1 MANQIITVLCEGPHD
16 VAFICRIL
24 KSIGYKSNESVKIGE
39 YPKPFDALL
48 TREATKTDV
57 EQLNLSELRRNFLPS
72 NVLLRDENHVFLYS
86 LGGDGKKDTR
96 QRILTELRSLIVEEG
111 EIIADR
117 NNDTILS
124 LLYFFDADDHGVAAR
139 LSHINAEMKATL
151 PAEITTDLFTNN
163 GDKAH
168 VSKLK
173 LGAFIFTGDDDNT
186 GKLEDILVPLM
197 RADNELSFDAA
208 TSYLNTHHDDARLF
222 PLKLT
227 EAGGIITEVRS
238 VKQKEKEKFDD
249 KKSLIGTVGQ
259 LQRSGKSN
267 VVCISD
273 TDYLSLDKMSKNAKC
288 IQIATFFD
296 LFTAN

>member
-24 KSIGYKSNESVKIGE
+24 KSIGYKSNEAVKIGE

-48 TREATKTDV
+48 MREATKTDV
-57 EQLNLSELRRNFLPS
+57 EQLNLTEIRRNLLPS
-72 NVLLRDENHVFLYS
+72 NVLLRGENHVFLYS
-86 LGGDGKKDTR
+86 LGGDGKKETR
-96 QRILTELRSLIVEEG
+96 QRILSELRSLIVEEG
-111 EIIADR
+111 EIISDR
-117 NNDTILS
+117 DNDAILS
-124 LLYFFDADDHGVAAR
+124 LLYFFDADNHGVATR
-139 LSHINAEMKATL
+139 LSHINAEMRETI
-151 PAEITTDLFTNN
+151 PAEITTDLFVNN
-163 GDKAH
+163 GDKAN

-173 LGAFIFTGDDDNT
+173 LGAFIFTGADNNT

-197 RADNELSFDAA
+197 RTGNEPSFDAA
-208 TSYLNTHHDDARLF
+208 AEYINSHYDESRLF
-222 PLKLT
+222 PLILTIDGGGIT
-227 EAGGIITEVRS
+227 EARS

-273 TDYLSLDKMSKNAKC
+273 NDYLSLDKMSKNTKC
-288 IQIATFFD
+288 VEIAAFFD
-296 LFTAN
+296 SFTAN

>member
-1 MANQIITVLCEGPHD
+1 MAKQIITVLCEGPHD

-39 YPKPFDALL
+39 YPKPFDSLL

-57 EQLNLSELRRNFLPS
+57 EQLNLTELRRNLLPS
-72 NVLLRDENHVFLYS
+72 NVLLREEIHVFLYS
-86 LGGDGKKDTR
+86 LGGDGKKETR
-96 QRILTELRSLIVEEG
+96 QRILTELRSLVVEEG

-117 NNDTILS
+117 NNDAVLS
-124 LLYFFDADDHGVAAR
+124 LLYFFDADDHGVDAR
-139 LSHINAEMKATL
+139 LSYINAEMRAAL
-151 PAEITTDLFTNN
+151 PIEITTDLFANN
-163 GDKAH
+163 GDKVH

-173 LGAFIFTGDDDNT
+173 LGAFIFTGDNDST

-197 RADNELSFDAA
+197 RLENESSFDAA
-208 TSYLNTHHDDARLF
+208 ITYLKDHHDDARLF

-227 EAGGIITEVRS
+227 VAEGIVTEARS
-238 VKQKEKEKFDD
+238 TKQKDKDKFDD

-273 TDYLSLDKMSKNAKC
+273 TDFLSLDKMKKNKKC
-288 IQIATFFD
+288 VEIATFFET
-296 LFTAN
+296 FTA

>member
-1 MANQIITVLCEGPHD
+1 MAKQIITVLCEGPHD

-24 KSIGYKSNESVKIGE
+24 KSIGYKSNESIKIGE

-57 EQLNLSELRRNFLPS
+57 EQLNLTELRRNLLPS
-72 NVLLRDENHVFLYS
+72 NVLLRGETHVFLYS
-86 LGGDGKKDTR
+86 LGGDGKVQIR
-96 QRILTELRSLIVEEG
+96 QRILTELRSLVVEDG

-117 NNDTILS
+117 NNDAVLS
-124 LLYFFDADDHGVAAR
+124 LVYLFDADQLGVAGR
-139 LSHINAEMKATL
+139 LAQINNEIKSAL
-151 PAEITTDLFTNN
+151 PSEVTTDLFANN
-163 GDKAH
+163 GTHAK
-168 VSKLK
+168 VSKMK
-173 LGAFIFTGDDDNT
+173 LGAFIFTDDGNIT

-197 RADNELSFDAA
+197 KIDNEPSFDAA
-208 TSYLNTHHDDARLF
+208 AAYLVQHHDDARLY

-227 EAGGIITEVRS
+227 IEGTAITEARS
-238 VKQKEKEKFDD
+238 VRQGDKEKFDQ

-273 TDYLSLDKMSKNAKC
+273 SDYLSLEKLANNHKC
-288 IQIATFFD
+288 VEIASFFES
-296 LFTAN
+296 FTNV